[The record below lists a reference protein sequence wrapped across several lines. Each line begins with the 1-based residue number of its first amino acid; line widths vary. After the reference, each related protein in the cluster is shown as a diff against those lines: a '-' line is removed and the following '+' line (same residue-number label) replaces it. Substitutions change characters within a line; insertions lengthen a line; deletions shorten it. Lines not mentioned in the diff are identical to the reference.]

1 VILINLIADFKKI
14 VPKKKKK
21 KEAPYVKMNDIFGQG
36 HEVVNQQEK
45 IPIDT
50 NTDSD
55 TL

>member
-1 VILINLIADFKKI
+1 
-14 VPKKKKK
+14 
-21 KEAPYVKMNDIFGQG
+21 MNDIFGQG